1 MRRHA
6 SLLAALLALA
16 LGGHSAQA
24 YDREL
29 TSRQLREAYF
39 LGKDTTFKL
48 EGFLK
53 EYVQELPVPEEG
65 VHVQRVAVATPFK
78 QMVDRSRH
86 AAPGYGPMKAEA
98 QYREE
103 PPPLTVEVTLYLTP
117 GYPAHSPYT
126 IPTFGPV
133 GFRDPDFWQGFSIQL
148 EQRGEIPKVA
158 YYGRPLYN
166 CGAFGGC
173 WLVGAVVTAAYDPEQ
188 VASQPTTVVITG
200 PTGQREE
207 VEFDL
212 GKLR

>member
-1 MRRHA
+1 MRRQA
-6 SLLAALLALA
+6 PLPVALLALA
-16 LGGHSAQA
+16 LSGLSAQA

-29 TSRQLREAYF
+29 NSRQLREAYF

-48 EGFLK
+48 EDFLK
-53 EYVQELPVPEEG
+53 EYLQELPVPEEG
-65 VHVQRVAVATPFK
+65 VHVQQVAIATPFK
-78 QMVDRSRH
+78 QMVDRSRR
-86 AAPGYGPMKAEA
+86 ASPGYSPMKAED

-126 IPTFGPV
+126 IPTFDPV
-133 GFRDPDFWQGFSIQL
+133 VFRDPDFWQGFSVQL
-148 EQRGEIPKVA
+148 EQRGEIPQAA
-158 YYGRPLYN
+158 YYGRPLYD
-166 CGAFGGC
+166 CDAFGGC

-200 PTGQREE
+200 PTGQQEE

-212 GKLR
+212 AKLR

>member
-6 SLLAALLALA
+6 PLLVALLALA
-16 LGGHSAQA
+16 FSGLSAQA

-29 TSRQLREAYF
+29 NSRQLREAYF

-48 EGFLK
+48 EDFLK
-53 EYVQELPVPEEG
+53 GYIQELPVPEEG
-65 VHVQRVAVATPFK
+65 VHVQQVAVGTPFK
-78 QMVDRSRH
+78 QMVDRSRL
-86 AAPGYGPMKAEA
+86 ASTGYSPMKAED

-126 IPTFGPV
+126 IPTFDPV
-133 GFRDPDFWQGFSIQL
+133 IFRDPDFWQGFSVHL
-148 EQRGEIPKVA
+148 EQRGEVPQAA
-158 YYGRPLYN
+158 YYGRPLYDYD
-166 CGAFGGC
+166 AFGGC

-200 PTGQREE
+200 PTGQQEE

-212 GKLR
+212 SKLR